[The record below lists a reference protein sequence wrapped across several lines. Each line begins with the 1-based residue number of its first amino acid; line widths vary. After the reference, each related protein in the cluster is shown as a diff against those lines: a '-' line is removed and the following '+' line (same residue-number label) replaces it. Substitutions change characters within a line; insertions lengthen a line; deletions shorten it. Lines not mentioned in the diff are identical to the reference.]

1 MFFAHDIA
9 AWLGVPAGI
18 VIAVMI
24 IVRRRGMAAWNRHK
38 QTRAAWPGSVQPAG
52 PPGVVTD
59 PHWGSR

>member
-38 QTRAAWPGSVQPAG
+38 QTRAAGRSASSQQA
-52 PPGVVTD
+52 
-59 PHWGSR
+59 HQES